1 MRHIARCHGETR
13 RNVAPGGSR
22 PTARSM
28 RGLRDATYRPALRVH
43 RRGTPC
49 ADQGASLMR
58 APSPTHTDGRP
69 VATTF
74 EGQVTVA
81 PT

>member
-1 MRHIARCHGETR
+1 MSCGF
-13 RNVAPGGSR
+13 
-22 PTARSM
+22 
-28 RGLRDATYRPALRVH
+28 
-43 RRGTPC
+43 RRGSEVTRGRGAGWRGASQGNGKIVISPRVTSASWELPC

-58 APSPTHTDGRP
+58 APSPTQTDGRP